1 MIDVNRA
8 RRTLESRYDHLTEV
22 SKCIF
27 RATDTYES
35 KTYAVRYFD
44 LQDALVTT
52 ARELAKYQDALLGRD
67 YFSPDAASDLQW
79 NYYMYFVTSRANW
92 RETAFANARAAIE
105 SDQQYARKHVVAEEE
120 LESLLAVKHF
130 ADDLRPLPP
139 DPFSIWIESL
149 GKNDLAFIM
158 DDSLQVPSVVRK
170 IESGE
175 AAGLGALPA
184 TPQLA
189 EAERDATSHFLASLE
204 SEEFSSAS
212 FSKVIHFR
220 RRQFDCRCQRHR
232 KDVAP
237 RSD

>member
-1 MIDVNRA
+1 ME
-8 RRTLESRYDHLTEV
+8 LL
-22 SKCIF
+22 
-27 RATDTYES
+27 
-35 KTYAVRYFD
+35 
-44 LQDALVTT
+44 LVFCH
-52 ARELAKYQDALLGRD
+52 KSSQLGE
-67 YFSPDAASDLQW
+67 
-79 NYYMYFVTSRANW
+79 TS
-92 RETAFANARAAIE
+92 FANARATIE

-158 DDSLQVPSVVRK
+158 DDSLQVPAVVRK

-189 EAERDATSHFLASLE
+189 KAERDATSHFLASLE
-204 SEEFSSAS
+204 IRIFERILLKGYSLSATS
-212 FSKVIHFR
+212 I
-220 RRQFDCRCQRHR
+220 
-232 KDVAP
+232 
-237 RSD
+237 